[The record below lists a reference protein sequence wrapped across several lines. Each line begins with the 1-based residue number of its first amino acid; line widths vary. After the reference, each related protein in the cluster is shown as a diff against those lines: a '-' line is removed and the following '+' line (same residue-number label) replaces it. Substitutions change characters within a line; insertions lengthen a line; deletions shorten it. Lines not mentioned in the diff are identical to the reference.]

1 MAQRRRFDNK
11 FKAKVALE
19 AIRGE
24 KTINEIA
31 GIYGIHPSLVNKW
44 KRLVLEKLPEAME
57 DKRSDK
63 HRTKDIDQA
72 QLHQKMDQMA
82 VEIDFL
88 KKKLVQLG
96 LKDRG

>member
-1 MAQRRRFDNK
+1 MAQRRNFGKD
-11 FKAKVALE
+11 FKAKVAVE

-31 GIYGIHPSLVNKW
+31 SIYGIHPSVVNKW
-44 KRLVLEKLPEAME
+44 KKLVLERLPEVME
-57 DKRSDK
+57 DKHSNKQQDRDFDEA
-63 HRTKDIDQA
+63 R
-72 QLHQKMDQMA
+72 LHQKIGQMA

-96 LKDRG
+96 LQNE